1 MQVNTVFN
9 KREEFENQIE
19 DKLAEVR
26 RLCNRLRIPF
36 VWVAA
41 VGDDG
46 GNTDYAVAVDE
57 NQDEDAPDKRYLCN
71 GLTPGAME
79 ITLSDDK
86 IREVIKIMNG
96 FKAVPKDTE
105 LTLSADDIKPVSSF
119 LSNGFLQDDGAGAE
133 DYFTSEDELM
143 FKQEV
148 ESSNVSYKGIS
159 ALGSDED
166 DD

>member
-1 MQVNTVFN
+1 MQVSTVFN

-46 GNTDYAVAVDE
+46 ENTDYAVAVDE

-71 GLTPGAME
+71 GLTPWPWKKSLPE
-79 ITLSDDK
+79 CS
-86 IREVIKIMNG
+86 
-96 FKAVPKDTE
+96 
-105 LTLSADDIKPVSSF
+105 
-119 LSNGFLQDDGAGAE
+119 
-133 DYFTSEDELM
+133 
-143 FKQEV
+143 
-148 ESSNVSYKGIS
+148 
-159 ALGSDED
+159 
-166 DD
+166 